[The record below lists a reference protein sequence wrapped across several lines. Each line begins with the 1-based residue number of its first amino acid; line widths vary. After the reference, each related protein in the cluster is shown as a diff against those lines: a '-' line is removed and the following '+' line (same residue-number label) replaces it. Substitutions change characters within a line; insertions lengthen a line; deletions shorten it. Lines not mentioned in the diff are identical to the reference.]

1 MREAIRYMAENHVAA
16 NILMF
21 FLLIGGLVL
30 LPTIKQEIF
39 PEISLDVIKIEVL
52 YPGAAPEEV
61 EDGIILAI
69 EEAISGISG
78 IREVHSI
85 ASEGV
90 GQVFVI
96 VKEGE
101 NADRVLQ
108 DVKNAVDRITTF
120 PEDAEEPIISKLL
133 NRHEVISVIVYGNV
147 DEWTLRHYAEEIE
160 KDLLARPDITQVQLA
175 GVRNYEI
182 SIELSEFARRKYGLT
197 FDDLANILR
206 SASVDLPGG
215 RLKTKSGEILLR
227 TKGKRYYAS
236 GYKDIVVITSANGTK
251 LHLGDIANVRDT
263 FEDTDRFALFD
274 GQPAAIV
281 KVFRIGDQKPIEISK
296 SVQEYVKKKSRTLPP
311 SIKLAIWNDTSKILK
326 SRIDLLLKNAFFG
339 LILVIII
346 LGLFLEIRLAFWVML
361 GIPVSFLGTFLL
373 MPLLD
378 LSINMISLF
387 AFIMALGIV
396 VDDAIVVGES
406 VYAKHRHVENATK
419 AAIYGTF
426 EVGKPIIFSV
436 LTTVAAFLPLLFVGG
451 LVGKFIK
458 VIPMIVISTL
468 LISLSESLFIL
479 PAHLSMTLDRPKS
492 WLLQKF
498 EIPRLWFS
506 NRLEQF
512 INGPYHSFLRLAL
525 NHRYST
531 IAAGIAIMLVSLGLI
546 QGGIV
551 KFRFMP
557 IVEAEHVDVHIKLP
571 VGTSV
576 EKTNII
582 RKYVEKKGLEAV
594 EELEQAHLGCK
605 ILEHVFTL
613 VGGFVGE
620 TGPVTVGRATG
631 SNLAEIS
638 MLLTP
643 GQNRC
648 VAATDVLRLWR
659 KKVGQIPGVEAI
671 TYQANLVHMG
681 ANIDIQLAH
690 EDMDVLKEA
699 AQRLK
704 KVLAT
709 YPGLSDI
716 DDTYSTGKTEFKIK
730 LKPRARL
737 FGINESI
744 LGREIRGAFYGAEAM
759 RIQRGR
765 NEVKV
770 MVRYPKWARQNIWD
784 LENLRIKT
792 PRGGEVPLS
801 EIAIIEYGKGY
812 NVINR
817 VDRKRVVD
825 VTASVDAKVAN
836 ADEIIADLKEDF
848 LPKLMSDYPGLTYSI
863 EGEGKEE
870 AESMASMKRGF
881 ILALFGIYSL
891 LAISFRSYIQP
902 IIIMLA
908 IPFGIVG
915 AIFGHLIMGKELSI
929 MSMFGLVALSGVVV
943 NDSLLLIDYANL
955 KCQEGMDRF
964 DAVISAGIR
973 RFRPILLT
981 SLTTFFGLMP
991 LILERSI
998 QAKFLIPMAIS
1009 LGFGILFATGITL
1022 ILIPCFYLV
1031 VENLKEFLCSSK
1043 THELC
1048 DRKT

>member
-1 MREAIRYMAENHVAA
+1 MAENHVAA

-21 FLLIGGLVL
+21 FFLIGGLVL

-69 EEAISGISG
+69 EEAISGING

-90 GQVFVI
+90 GDVFVI

-101 NADRVLQ
+101 DADRVLQ

-120 PEDAEEPIISKLL
+120 PEDAEEPTISKLL
-133 NRHEVISVIVYGNV
+133 NRHEVISVVVYGNV
-147 DEWTLRHYAEEIE
+147 DEWTLRHYAEEVE
-160 KDLLARPDITQVQLA
+160 KDLLAKPDITQVQLA
-175 GVRNYEI
+175 GVRNYEV
-182 SIELSEFARRKYGLT
+182 SIELTEAARRKYGLT
-197 FDDLANILR
+197 FDDIAGIVR
-206 SASVDLPGG
+206 SASLDLPGG

-236 GYKDIVVITSANGTK
+236 AYKDIVVITSQNGTR
-251 LHLGDIANVRDT
+251 LRLGDIANVKDT
-263 FEDTDRFALFD
+263 FEDTDTFALFD
-274 GQPAAIV
+274 GKPAAIV
-281 KVFRIGDQKPIEISK
+281 KVFRVGDQKPIEISK
-296 SVQEYVKKKSRTLPP
+296 TVREYVKEKSKVLPP

-326 SRIDLLLKNAFFG
+326 SRIDLLLKNAFLG

-406 VYAKHRHVENATK
+406 IFARRKYVENATQ

-426 EVGKPIIFSV
+426 EIAKPIIFSV

-468 LISLSESLFIL
+468 LISLSESLFVL
-479 PAHLSMTLDRPKS
+479 PAHLSMTLDRPKG

-498 EIPRLWFS
+498 ELPRIWFS
-506 NRLEQF
+506 ARLESF
-512 INGPYHSFLRLAL
+512 INGPYKSFLKLAL
-525 NHRYST
+525 NHCYST
-531 IAAGIAIMLVSLGLI
+531 IAAGIAILLLSLGLI

-557 IVEAEHVDVHIKLP
+557 VVEAEHVDVHIKLP

-576 EKTNII
+576 EKTNVV
-582 RKYVEKKGLEAV
+582 RKYVEEKGLEAIN
-594 EELEQAHLGCK
+594 ELEQAHPGCK
-605 ILEHVFTL
+605 ILDHVFTL
-613 VGGFVGE
+613 VGGFVGQ
-620 TGPVTVGRATG
+620 TGPVTVGQATG

-643 GQNRC
+643 GENRC
-648 VAATDVLRLWR
+648 VTATDVLRVWR
-659 KKVGQIPGVEAI
+659 KKVGQIPGVESI

-690 EDMDVLKEA
+690 ENMEILKEA
-699 AQRLK
+699 TEKLK
-704 KVLAT
+704 EELAT

-716 DDTYSTGKTEFKIK
+716 DDTYSAGKTEFKIR
-730 LKPRARL
+730 LKPKARL
-737 FGINESI
+737 LGITERE
-744 LGREIRGAFYGAEAM
+744 LGREIRGAFYGAEAL

-765 NEVKV
+765 NEVRV
-770 MVRYPKWARQNIWD
+770 MVRYPKEARQSIWD
-784 LENLRIKT
+784 LENLRVKT
-792 PRGGEVPLS
+792 PRGGEVPLK
-801 EIAIIEYGKGY
+801 EVAVIEPGKGY
-812 NVINR
+812 NIINR

-836 ADEIIADLKEDF
+836 ADEIIADLKENF
-848 LPKLMSDYPGLTYSI
+848 LPKLMSEYPGLTYSI

-870 AESMASMKRGF
+870 AESMSSMKQGF

-891 LAISFRSYIQP
+891 LAIPFRSYIQP
-902 IIIMLA
+902 LIIMLA

-915 AIFGHLIMGKELSI
+915 AILGHLIMGKELSI

-943 NDSLLLIDYANL
+943 NDSLLLIDYANV
-955 KCQEGMDRF
+955 KCQEGMDKL
-964 DAVISAGIR
+964 DAIISAGVR

-1031 VENLKEFLCSSK
+1031 IEKFK
-1043 THELC
+1043 AYFI
-1048 DRKT
+1048 R